1 VTPLVVD
8 ASALVEYLF
17 RTPRG
22 ITLAPLI
29 ETRGVDLHVPALADI
44 EFASAVVRLLVR
56 RIVSTDRATEA
67 LGDLADLPLTRHG
80 HLALLPR
87 ILSLRGNFSV
97 YDGVYVALAESL
109 AAGLITADE
118 KLVTA
123 VGAHTTVRIAR

>member
-1 VTPLVVD
+1 MTPLVVD

-22 ITLAPLI
+22 TTLAPLI
-29 ETRGVDLHVPALADI
+29 EKRGTDLHVPALADV

-56 RIVSTDRATEA
+56 RIVTIDRATEA

-80 HLALLPR
+80 HLSLLPR

-109 AAGLITADE
+109 AADLITADD
-118 KLVTA
+118 KLIGA
-123 VGAHTTVRIAR
+123 VGARD